1 MSEMKMLQS
10 RRVLASLLKAVAV
23 FMGGALLLAG
33 LGPVNWFAQ
42 YIVGIEPALAAFAP
56 KAVIY
61 VNLGFVPVYGAL
73 FLAWQV
79 FDAIGRD
86 ESFSYANGKRLKGA
100 AVLALM
106 EVVWLAIGFGWFS
119 HEGAISPFGLI
130 AFVGLMLL
138 GLSVAII
145 CYALAQLIDQA
156 AALKEEADLT
166 V

>member
-1 MSEMKMLQS
+1 MMKMLQS
-10 RRVLASLLKAVAV
+10 RRVLARLLKAVAV

-42 YIVGIEPALAAFAP
+42 YIVGLNPQLAVFAP
-56 KAVIY
+56 KAVVY

-73 FLAWQV
+73 LLAWQV

-86 ESFSYANGKRLKGA
+86 ESFSCANSKRLKGA
-100 AVLALM
+100 AGLALL
-106 EVVWLAIGFGWFS
+106 EVVWLATGCFWFS
-119 HEGAISPFGLI
+119 GAGAISPFGLI
-130 AFVGLMLL
+130 AFAGLILL
-138 GLSVAII
+138 GISAAII

>member
-1 MSEMKMLQS
+1 MKILQS
-10 RRVLASLLKAVAV
+10 RNVLAGLLKAVAIFV
-23 FMGGALLLAG
+23 GSALLLTG
-33 LGPVNWFAQ
+33 LGPVRWFAQ
-42 YIVGIEPALAAFAP
+42 YIAGVEPQLAAFAP

-73 FLAWQV
+73 LLAWMV

-86 ESFSYANGKRLKGA
+86 ESFSYNNGKRLRGA
-100 AVLALM
+100 AGLALL
-106 EVVWLAIGFGWFS
+106 EVVWLVTGFFWFD
-119 HEGAISPFGLI
+119 GAGAMSPFVAI
-130 AFVGLMLL
+130 AFVGLILL
-138 GLSVAII
+138 GVSAAIL